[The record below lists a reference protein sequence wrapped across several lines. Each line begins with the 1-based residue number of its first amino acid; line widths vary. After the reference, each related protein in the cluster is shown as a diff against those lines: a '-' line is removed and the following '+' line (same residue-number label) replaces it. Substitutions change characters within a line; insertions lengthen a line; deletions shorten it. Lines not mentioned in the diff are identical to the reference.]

1 MEARRAESSLSLSML
16 RTSLFL
22 FLLLLFFVEVP
33 LVGSARWSVLEARRA
48 KVDSLSMASASFF
61 IFLLSYLLWVPLL
74 LLLLFFVLVNVVS
87 WVSIV
92 FRGGGG
98 GGVQMFVSV
107 CELLLSPS
115 RLGVALDFSVISRDR
130 SSESLLSVSILKGAL
145 WLTF

>member
-1 MEARRAESSLSLSML
+1 MEARRAESSLSLSKL

-22 FLLLLFFVEVP
+22 FLLLFVEVP

-87 WVSIV
+87 
-92 FRGGGG
+92 
-98 GGVQMFVSV
+98 
-107 CELLLSPS
+107 
-115 RLGVALDFSVISRDR
+115 
-130 SSESLLSVSILKGAL
+130 
-145 WLTF
+145 